1 MSAQIILASASPRR
15 KALLAQIGVL
25 CLVHPVDLDETP
37 FPDEPALAYVRRL
50 AAEKS
55 AACASRVDSLLP
67 ILAADTTVALGG
79 MILGK
84 PNNVAEA
91 KSMLRRLSG
100 QTHQVYTAVSLRGKR
115 HGQAHSVT
123 DVRFRPLSEREI
135 AAYCQTEEPMDKAG
149 SYALQGKASIFVA
162 SIHGSFSGVV
172 GLPLFE
178 TARLLSAEGISVL
191 A

>member
-15 KALLAQIGVL
+15 KALLEQIGIA

-37 FPDEPALAYVRRL
+37 HPNEQPLAYVRRL

-55 AACASRVDSLLP
+55 AACASRLDSPLP
-67 ILAADTTVALGG
+67 ILAADTTVVLDA

-84 PNNVAEA
+84 PNDIDAA
-91 KSMLRRLSG
+91 KTMLRHLSG
-100 QTHQVYTAVSLRGKR
+100 RTHQVYTAVSLLGKV
-115 HGQAHSVT
+115 HGQALSIT
-123 DVRFRPLSEREI
+123 DVRFRTLSELEI
-135 AAYCQTEEPMDKAG
+135 DAYCQSQEPMDKAG
-149 SYALQGKASIFVA
+149 SYALQGKASIFVEA
-162 SIHGSFSGVV
+162 INGSFSGVI

-178 TARLLSAEGISVL
+178 TAQLLSAEGIPVL